1 MSIDARLVGTDN
13 EEYEDYYGPFVK
25 RAAEALIEQGVKV
38 PSFSIGP
45 TEQDY
50 GDKIG
55 DKSGIHLLRSYA
67 ACIAFNGEPPV
78 EPDFSF
84 IGYELNEMYAG
95 RMKFEP
101 FTHLIKHSDED
112 GFYLPIEFPTPFMM
126 RKSDDG
132 FDSWACNVGSSQAL
146 LKELD
151 ELNKYLKVP
160 GDYGDLCG
168 SARLRQEIQG
178 DVFEKEKWVWGVLRW
193 LARESVAKNVIIEFC

>member
-13 EEYEDYYGPFVK
+13 DEYEDYYGPFLERVVMS
-25 RAAEALIEQGVKV
+25 LGEQGITV
-38 PSFSIGP
+38 PNISFGA
-45 TEQDY
+45 TGQNY

-55 DKSGIHLLRSYA
+55 DKSAIHLLRSYA

-78 EPDFSF
+78 EPDISV
-84 IGYELNEMYAG
+84 ICYELNEMYAG

-101 FTHLIKHSDED
+101 FAHLIKHSDED
-112 GFYLPIEFPTPFMM
+112 GFYVPIEFPTPFTM
-126 RKSDDG
+126 RKSEDG

-160 GDYGDLCG
+160 GDYGELCG

-178 DVFEKEKWVWGVLRW
+178 DVFEKEKWVWGLLRW
-193 LARESVAKNVIIEFC
+193 LARESVAKNVMLEFC

>member
-1 MSIDARLVGTDN
+1 MTIDARLVGTDN
-13 EEYEDYYGPFVK
+13 DEYEDYYGPFLERVVTT
-25 RAAEALIEQGVKV
+25 LGEQGVTV
-38 PSFSIGP
+38 PDISIGA
-45 TEQDY
+45 TGQSY

-55 DKSGIHLLRSYA
+55 DKSAIHLLRSYA

-78 EPDFSF
+78 EPDISV
-84 IGYELNEMYAG
+84 ICYELNEMYAG

-101 FTHLIKHSDED
+101 FAHLIKHSDED
-112 GFYLPIEFPTPFMM
+112 GFYVPIEFPTPFTM
-126 RKSDDG
+126 RKSEDG

-178 DVFEKEKWVWGVLRW
+178 DAFEKEKWVWGLLRW